1 MTNKLIRGSGGGGCF
16 AAGTLVATPTGYCE
30 IQNLKVG
37 DQVIAFTDKGELVT
51 ETVELCHFHKSEA
64 IWIYRFW
71 NGLEVKATPN
81 HWVLNQFGNFA
92 EIGTLTEQDAII
104 DGDGHIRPLVSKQY
118 AEDGAVYNLT
128 VSGSHTYIA
137 NNIRVHNTGSGEG
150 RLSATIRGS
159 GGGGGKGGGGG
170 GRVAVEAPDSLRS
183 KAFARVLDLVSEGEI
198 VGLVNGAKSI
208 FLDETPLQNDDGS
221 YNFQGLEFVTRT
233 GTQSQGYVPGFPAVE
248 SETGVGV
255 EIKEAAPATRQI
267 SNPEIDAVRVRISLP
282 QLTQQDVSTGDL
294 NGAAVTYA
302 IDVQSNGG
310 GFVTYLTDSVRG
322 KTTSKYERSYRV
334 ELTGSAPWDVRV
346 RRITPDST
354 KAALQNKTFWESY
367 TEIIDAKLRYPNSA
381 LVGIKVDS
389 SQFNSIP
396 RRAYD
401 VKLLKVRVPTNYDTA
416 TRTYTGV
423 WNGTFKV
430 EWTDNPAWCFYDLLT
445 NDRYGLGGLIDQ
457 PQVDKWA
464 LYAVARYCDEL
475 VPDGFGGT
483 EPRFTCNMYI
493 QSRAEAYRVIQ
504 DMASIFRGMVYW
516 QSGAITVSQ
525 DAPADP
531 VYLFTPANVVDG
543 SFVYSGSSAKAR
555 HTVALVSWND
565 PEDFYRQKVE
575 YVEDAAGIARYGI
588 VQTDVTAIGCTS
600 RGQANRVGRWLLY
613 SEQSEAE
620 VVVFKTGMEGA
631 VARPGQIIQ
640 VSDPVR
646 GGARRGGRV
655 ASATVSAITLD
666 SPVSLTGGGHSLAVI
681 LPNGSVEERD
691 VASVTGS
698 TVLVATPFSAAPA
711 AGAIWVLQSP
721 NLQAQTFRVV
731 SAVETEDG
739 VEINALAHNPA
750 KFDAI
755 EQGLVLQPREI
766 SALSLVPDAPDNILV
781 TETLY
786 ESSAEVKTLISIS
799 WDAVLGATSYL
810 VSYKVADGNFVNLP
824 ETSANTT
831 EIRDAVDGFYT
842 FRVVAV
848 NAVGKRSAAAT
859 KTQTIVAQTAPPGDV
874 QNFSLIPVSG
884 MAYLSWDKSDALDVL
899 VGGTVRIRWTPKTS
913 DQTWNDGVD
922 ILPAMSGNQRN
933 AQAPLLAG
941 TYMAKFVDATGN
953 PSTNAAM
960 IFTTTADNLSF
971 NVVENLIES
980 PTFSGTK
987 TNCVVTSGELLID
1000 TVGGQVRPA
1009 ATYVFANSVD
1019 LGSVYTSRISAYIE
1033 ARAFALSDFIDA
1045 RVQLID
1051 TWEDFDGGAIESV
1064 TALLYMRTTNDNP
1077 AGSPVWSEWKPFFV
1091 GEYTARAYQFKVEM
1105 KSGNVDHNIAISNLS
1120 VAVDMPDRVE
1130 SKQGL
1135 VSGAATYSVTY
1146 AEAFK
1151 VAPTISVTA
1160 NNMVSG
1166 DYYTITNSTAT
1177 GFDIIFKNAAGTA
1190 VSRTFDVLAK
1200 GYGRII

>member
-1 MTNKLIRGSGGGGCF
+1 MTKIIRGF
-16 AAGTLVATPTGYCE
+16 
-30 IQNLKVG
+30 
-37 DQVIAFTDKGELVT
+37 
-51 ETVELCHFHKSEA
+51 
-64 IWIYRFW
+64 
-71 NGLEVKATPN
+71 
-81 HWVLNQFGNFA
+81 
-92 EIGTLTEQDAII
+92 
-104 DGDGHIRPLVSKQY
+104 
-118 AEDGAVYNLT
+118 
-128 VSGSHTYIA
+128 
-137 NNIRVHNTGSGEG
+137 
-150 RLSATIRGS
+150 
-159 GGGGGKGGGGG
+159 GGGGKGGGGG
-170 GRVAVEAPDSLRS
+170 GRVAVEAKDSLRS
-183 KAFARVLDLVSEGEI
+183 KAFARVLDLVCEGEI
-198 VGLVNGAKSI
+198 GGLVDGAKSI
-208 FLDETPLQNDDGS
+208 YLDETPLQNADES
-221 YNFQGLEFVTRT
+221 FNFQGLEFVTRN
-233 GTQSQGYVPGFPAVE
+233 GTQSQEYIPGFAAVE
-248 SETGVGV
+248 SETGVGIEV
-255 EIKEAAPATRQI
+255 KESASVTRQV
-267 SNPEIDAVRVRISLP
+267 SNPEVDAVRVRISIP
-282 QLTQQDVSTGDL
+282 QLTKQNTSNGDIKGST
-294 NGAAVTYA
+294 VTYA

-310 GFVTYLTDSVRG
+310 GFVEYLQDTVKG

-334 ELTGSAPWDVRV
+334 ELTGSAPWDIRV
-346 RRITPDST
+346 RRITADST
-354 KAALQNKTFWESY
+354 KIALQDKTFWESY

-389 SQFNSIP
+389 SQFNTVP

-401 VKLLKVRVPTNYDTA
+401 VKLLKVRVPTNYDAT

-457 PQVDKWA
+457 SQVDKWA

-483 EPRFTCNMYI
+483 EPRFTCNIYI

-525 DAPADP
+525 DAPADA

-543 SFVYSGSSAKAR
+543 TFVYSGSSAKAR
-555 HTVALVSWND
+555 HTVAMVSWND
-565 PEDFYRQKVE
+565 PEDFFRQKVE

-613 SEQSEAE
+613 SEQSESE
-620 VVVFKTGMEGA
+620 VVVFKTGIEGA

-640 VSDPVR
+640 VADPVR

-666 SPVSLTGGGHSLAVI
+666 SPVSLTGSGHTLAVI
-681 LPNGSVEERD
+681 LPNGSVEERA
-691 VASVTGS
+691 VASVGGS
-698 TVLVATPFSAAPA
+698 TVLVASPFSAAPA

-731 SAVETEDG
+731 SAVEAEDG
-739 VEINALAHNPA
+739 VEINALAHNPD

-766 SALSLVPDAPDNILV
+766 SALSLVPNSPENILV

-786 ESSAEVKTLISIS
+786 ESAAEVKTLISVS
-799 WDAVLGATSYL
+799 WDAVPGATSYQ
-810 VSYKVADGNFVNLP
+810 VKYTVDEGNFESLP
-824 ETSANTT
+824 ETSANTI

-842 FRVVAV
+842 FSVVAV
-848 NAVGKRSAAAT
+848 NAVGKRSASAT
-859 KTQTIVAQTAPPGDV
+859 ITQTIVATTAPPGDV
-874 QNFSLIPVSG
+874 QNFSMIPVSG
-884 MAYLSWDKSDALDVL
+884 MAYLSWDKAADLDVL
-899 VGGTVRIRWTPKTS
+899 VGGTVRVRWTPKTS
-913 DQTWNDGVD
+913 SQTWNDGVD

-941 TYMAKFVDATGN
+941 TYMAKFVDASGN

-960 IFTTTADNLSF
+960 IYTTTADNLSF
-971 NVVENLIES
+971 NVVENLVES
-980 PTFSGTK
+980 PSFGGTK
-987 TNCVVTSGELLID
+987 TDCVVTAGELLID
-1000 TVGGQVRPA
+1000 NVGGQVKPA
-1009 ATYVFANSVD
+1009 ATYVFGNSVD
-1019 LGSVYTSRISAYIE
+1019 LGSVYPSRITANIE
-1033 ARAFALSDFIDA
+1033 ARGFAVADFIDA

-1051 TWEDFDGGAIESV
+1051 TWEDFDGASIETV

-1091 GEYTARAYQFKVEM
+1091 GEYTARAFQFKLEM
-1105 KSGNVDHNIAISNLS
+1105 TSNNVDHNIAISQLS
-1120 VAVDMPDRVE
+1120 VEVDMPDRVE
-1130 SKQGL
+1130 SKRGL
-1135 VSGAATYSVTY
+1135 VSGAGNYSVTY
-1146 AEAFK
+1146 GEAFR